1 LNLTLLVENN
11 PRIESFYMLNLTT
24 WLGLETMSKKKAEF
38 AVKFLEENPGQVNLI
53 IVRSRIEKEASA
65 KLIIE
70 YLKIKGLNTPVI
82 VIGPGDFGAVPHVA
96 NSLDLKLLIKSAASA
111 LNITA
116 KDMSAKVVPDFFPIP
131 ILYFNVIKRSVVKVF
146 SQDIDSPGKYTPR
159 LEKDK
164 EIDTKVIQSMVQ
176 EGLTHLY
183 VDKMDRLA
191 FVSNVTSELISML
204 EQENLSED
212 EQLSATDKGLE
223 LLSRKLLTI
232 GLTEET
238 IALSKKNMASIREN
252 VKKNPKMSK
261 LLERLLANK
270 SSYLFKHTQILTYV
284 SLHII
289 HNIDWG
295 NEEQEEKISFICF
308 FHDIALENDIHCQIK
323 TTNELRAANLTA
335 EQKSLVEKHAQLAAE
350 FVQKFP
356 HAPMGTD
363 QIIRQHHGQ
372 LNGMGFSDHYGAN
385 VSPMSIV
392 FIVAEEF
399 TRIIMKRENGPFNR
413 DEMMKELKSEF
424 PTSRFAK
431 VVEKLQTLT
440 I

>member
-1 LNLTLLVENN
+1 
-11 PRIESFYMLNLTT
+11 MLNLTT
-24 WLGLETMSKKKAEF
+24 WLGLETMPKKKAEF
-38 AVKFLEENPGQVNLI
+38 ALKFLEENPGKVNLI
-53 IVRSRIEKEASA
+53 IVRSKIEKEASA
-65 KLIIE
+65 KIILE
-70 YLKIKGLNTPVI
+70 YLKLKGLTIPVI
-82 VIGPGDFGAVPHVA
+82 IIGPGEFGAVHQVP

-116 KDMSAKVVPDFFPIP
+116 KDMSTKVVPDFFPIP
-131 ILYFNVIKRSVVKVF
+131 ILYFNVIKRSVVTVY
-146 SQDIDSPGKYTPR
+146 SQDSEHPGKFIAR
-159 LEKDK
+159 IEKNKDF
-164 EIDTKVIQSMVQ
+164 DSGAIQMMVQ
-176 EGLTHLY
+176 EGVTHLY

-212 EQLSATDKGLE
+212 EQISATDKSIE

-238 IALSKKNMASIREN
+238 IALAKKNMAAIRQN
-252 VKKNPKMSK
+252 VKKSPKLNK
-261 LLERLLANK
+261 LLERLLSNK

-284 SLHII
+284 ALHII

-295 NEEQEEKISFICF
+295 NQEQEEKISFICF
-308 FHDIALENDIHCQIK
+308 FHDIALENDVQCQIK
-323 TTNELRAANLTA
+323 STNELRAASLPT
-335 EQKSLVEKHAQLAAE
+335 EQKSLVEKHAQIAAE

-372 LNGMGFSDHYGAN
+372 LNGVGFSDHYGAN

-399 TRIIMKRENGPFNR
+399 TRIIMKREHGPFNR
-413 DEMMKELKSEF
+413 DEMIKELKSEF

-431 VVEKLQTLT
+431 VVEKLNTLT

>member
-1 LNLTLLVENN
+1 
-11 PRIESFYMLNLTT
+11 MLNLTT
-24 WLGLETMSKKKAEF
+24 WLGFETMPKKKAEF
-38 AVKFLEENPGQVNLI
+38 AVKFLEENPGKVNLI
-53 IVRSRIEKEASA
+53 IVRSKIEKEASA
-65 KLIIE
+65 KIILE
-70 YLKIKGLNTPVI
+70 YLKLKGLTIPVI
-82 VIGPGDFGAVPHVA
+82 IIGPGDFGAVNQVP

-131 ILYFNVIKRSVVKVF
+131 IFYFSVIKRSVVTVY
-146 SQDIDSPGKYTPR
+146 SEDIEHPGRFIPR
-159 LEKDK
+159 IEKNKDF
-164 EIDTKVIQSMVQ
+164 DQTAIQKMVQ
-176 EGLTHLY
+176 EGVTHLF
-183 VDKMDRLA
+183 VNKMDRLA

-212 EQLSATDKGLE
+212 EQISATDKSLE

-238 IALSKKNMASIREN
+238 IALSKKNIAAIRQN
-252 VKKNPKMSK
+252 VKKSPNLHK
-261 LLERLLANK
+261 LLERLLANT

-284 SLHII
+284 ALHII

-308 FHDIALENDIHCQIK
+308 FHDIALANDIQCQIK
-323 TTNELRAANLTA
+323 TTNELRAANLPA
-335 EQKSLVEKHAQLAAE
+335 DQKSLVEKHAQIAAE

-372 LNGMGFSDHYGAN
+372 LNGVGFSDHYGAN
-385 VSPMSIV
+385 VSPISMV

-399 TRIIMKRENGPFNR
+399 TRIIMKNENGPFNR
-413 DEMMKELKSEF
+413 DEMLKELKSEF

-431 VVEKLQTLT
+431 VVEKLQTLM